1 MPGCPQLCLWFERDL
16 DDVLTPPASGQDQPI
31 VVVGG
36 GFAGLSAALAFSR
49 LHPRPA
55 VVLIEPRE
63 RFVFV
68 PLLYELMSGEL
79 QGWEVA
85 PDYASLLQ
93 GRGISHLQDRV
104 RSVDLN
110 AGTIVTASGRR
121 LTYSQLVLATGAQPD
136 DFGIPGVSE
145 HALYFHSLQDLAPL
159 QQRLQQ
165 LRRLP
170 TKTSTLM
177 IAGAGATGVELAC
190 KVVDLLDGAAS
201 VSLVELGDQILPR
214 SRAFNREQAVKALEK
229 RGVTTYL
236 NTRVESVSSD
246 SVRLNGPQGSRDQPH
261 GGLVW
266 TAGSR
271 PTLPDLSPAVALHK
285 GRLPVT
291 AELRLEEHQDVM
303 VLGDI
308 AIHIKDDEPS
318 GWPFSAQAAIQQGQF
333 AAKELQARLQ
343 QRDPSPFV
351 FRDLGEMLSLG
362 IGDASIT
369 GLGLTL
375 AGPLAFKLRRLTY
388 LTRLPGLSLGL
399 RAAGA
404 WLISP

>member
-1 MPGCPQLCLWFERDL
+1 M
-16 DDVLTPPASGQDQPI
+16 I
-31 VVVGG
+31 GG
-36 GFAGLSAALAFSR
+36 GFAGLSTALAFSR
-49 LHPRPA
+49 LHPRPPI
-55 VVLIEPRE
+55 VVIEPRE

-79 QGWEVA
+79 KGWEVA

-104 RSVDLN
+104 NSVDLE
-110 AGTIVTASGRR
+110 ARSITTVSGHV
-121 LTYSQLVLATGAQPD
+121 LGYSQLVMATGTQPE
-136 DFGIPGVSE
+136 DFGIPGVRE
-145 HALYFHSLQDLAPL
+145 NALNFHTLADLQPL
-159 QQRLQQ
+159 QERLLE
-165 LRRLP
+165 LRRRP
-170 TKTSTLM
+170 SGTSSLV

-190 KVVDLLDGAAS
+190 KLVDLLNGAAA
-201 VSLVELGDQILPR
+201 VHLVELGDQILPR
-214 SRAFNREQAVKALEK
+214 SKAFNREQAEKALHK
-229 RGVTTYL
+229 RGVTIHL
-236 NTRVESVSSD
+236 NTKVD
-246 SVRLNGPQGSRDQPH
+246 SVTATSVMLSGEQGTRNQNHD
-261 GGLVW
+261 GLVW

-271 PTLPDLSPAVALHK
+271 PTLPAISPKVKFHK

-291 AELRLEEHQDVM
+291 EALRLHDYPDALA
-303 VLGDI
+303 LGDI
-308 AIHIKDDEPS
+308 AINADRDGLS
-318 GWPFSAQAAIQQGQF
+318 SWPHSAQAAIQQGQF

-343 QRDPSPFV
+343 GHDSSAFV
-351 FRDLGEMLSLG
+351 FKDLGEMLSLG

>member
-1 MPGCPQLCLWFERDL
+1 
-16 DDVLTPPASGQDQPI
+16 VTPPASEQVQPI

-36 GFAGLSAALAFSR
+36 GFAGLSTALAFSR
-49 LHPRPA
+49 LHPRPP
-55 VVLIEPRE
+55 VVLIEPRD

-79 QGWEVA
+79 KGWEVA

-104 RSVDLN
+104 SAVDLDARSVTT
-110 AGTIVTASGRR
+110 GSGRA
-121 LTYSQLVLATGAQPD
+121 LQYSQLVLATGAQPA
-136 DFGIPGVSE
+136 DFGIPGVRDN
-145 HALYFHSLQDLAPL
+145 ALNFHTLSDLQPLQD
-159 QQRLQQ
+159 RLQE
-165 LRRLP
+165 LRQRPSGANSLV
-170 TKTSTLM
+170 

-190 KVVDLLDGAAS
+190 KLVDLLNGAATIQ
-201 VSLVELGDQILPR
+201 LVELGDQILPR
-214 SRAFNREQAVKALEK
+214 SKAFNREQAEIALKK
-229 RGVTTYL
+229 RGVTIHL
-236 NTRVESVSSD
+236 NTRVDLVTATSVTLS
-246 SVRLNGPQGSRDQPH
+246 GPQGSHQQNHD
-261 GGLVW
+261 GLVW

-271 PTLPDLSPAVALHK
+271 PTIPDLSPKLELHQ

-291 AELRLEEHQDVM
+291 ESLRLQAYPDVLA
-303 VLGDI
+303 LGDI
-308 AIHIKDDEPS
+308 AVNPRPDELS
-318 GWPFSAQAAIQQGQF
+318 SWPHSAQAAIQQGQF
-333 AAKELQARLQ
+333 AAKDLKAKLQG
-343 QRDPSPFV
+343 SVEKPFV
-351 FRDLGEMLSLG
+351 FKDLGEMLSLG

-404 WLISP
+404 WLVGP